1 LKTQLIHSD
10 RVDPGTELFIDALRG
25 IAALM
30 VLFSHAVDLAIS
42 QVYGW
47 QFAENP
53 PFWRAVRAVLGTGE
67 HWVWAFFV
75 LSGFCIHLS
84 IARSLREGRFR
95 FMPYALAR
103 VTRIYPLYLLG
114 FVLALIAYAVVPDL
128 GGFDGHRPVR
138 EFWATLVSLQIF
150 TNTFPGF
157 QPSWSLSCEM
167 IYYAVW
173 PILLWVA
180 SGKEKRAV
188 GVGLVAS
195 LLVAGTV
202 LVMWNV
208 FHVMEGRAFVDGIW
222 TLSALLILW
231 LAGAGLAV
239 GWGPLS
245 AAVTMRRWLG
255 GLAVFA
261 TSAILLFTLR
271 YQQYP
276 HWSTHLAAWV
286 AMPGIVLIIAG
297 ARFSRFDQAAPW
309 VGVAC
314 RWLGLFSYPCYILH
328 DQMLAITNYLMA
340 PLLPEAWAAQPGVRV
355 ILYLVLVLPPLM
367 LVGPALERRLMGWR
381 SRVLCARKPKP
392 VATTA

>member
-1 LKTQLIHSD
+1 
-10 RVDPGTELFIDALRG
+10 
-25 IAALM
+25 
-30 VLFSHAVDLAIS
+30 
-42 QVYGW
+42 
-47 QFAENP
+47 
-53 PFWRAVRAVLGTGE
+53 
-67 HWVWAFFV
+67 V

-114 FVLALIAYAVVPDL
+114 FVLAWIAYAVVPDL
-128 GGFDGHRPVR
+128 GGFDGHQPVR
-138 EFWATLVSLQIF
+138 EFWATLFCVQIF
-150 TNTFPGF
+150 TNAFPGF

-173 PILLWVA
+173 PMLLWVA
-180 SGKEKRAV
+180 SGKEKRAFAV
-188 GVGLVAS
+188 GMVAS
-195 LLVAGTV
+195 LLVAGVV
-202 LVMWNV
+202 LVMWNG

-245 AAVTMRRWLG
+245 SAVTFRRWLG

-261 TSAILLFTLR
+261 AAAVLLFTLR

-286 AMPGIVLIIAG
+286 AMPGIVLLIAG
-297 ARFSRFDQAAPW
+297 ARFVRLEQAAPW
-309 VGVAC
+309 VGTAC

-328 DQMLAITNYLMA
+328 DQLLAITNYLMA
-340 PLLPEAWAAQPGVRV
+340 PLLPEAWAEQPGVRV
-355 ILYLVLVLPPLM
+355 ILYLVLILPPLM
-367 LVGPALERRLMGWR
+367 LIGPALERRLMGWR
-381 SRVLCARKPKP
+381 SRLLRARKTQP
-392 VATTA
+392 VVAIS